1 MHVYIYHVCVS
12 IYIYNYSHLVLTQQF
27 YEVGRLIFIS
37 HMGKVR
43 QRDIDCP
50 PFHTINKWR
59 IPRFEPRALRLLSA
73 VVNPLI
79 TQCLPGGG
87 KQLLT

>member
-1 MHVYIYHVCVS
+1 MKEVIFFPVMLLHYVHACVYLSCVCVY

-43 QRDIDCP
+43 QRDIDY
-50 PFHTINKWR
+50 FAHRFTQLINGGSR
-59 IPRFEPRALRLLSA
+59 DLNPGLSDF
-73 VVNPLI
+73 
-79 TQCLPGGG
+79 
-87 KQLLT
+87 